1 MISRSSEASD
11 LFVLNEANEIDCRK
25 ASWMEFRVMRAGWI
39 FFDLLGIQA
48 SCDEN
53 RLYARVFGHL
63 G

>member
-25 ASWMEFRVMRAGWI
+25 ASWMEFGVPGWI

-48 SCDEN
+48 WCDEN